1 MARSTFGAGRRGRAR
16 RSVGGAALHEL
27 RRELE
32 SGRLAAAALA
42 SSGLR
47 EVRTA
52 TALAL
57 VGVLPR
63 WKVEPVHVD
72 DERDIGHNRDRHHP
86 EGRLRD
92 QQDDEP
98 DDEDHVRPERPRS
111 DAELGRRRRA
121 RAPVVPNDIRDERDA
136 DGDHRGPV
144 ETGFAV
150 ERLEETVNEVLGIE
164 RHGVAILAALRAL
177 LSVSDRTGLVAFAR
191 ALSELGWDL
200 IATDGTRAALASEG
214 ITARSVED
222 ITGSP
227 ALLGG
232 RVKTLHPKIHAALLA
247 QRDDPGHRE
256 ELAREGIEPIDL
268 VAVNLYP
275 FAEAVHA
282 GKSGT
287 MLLEQIDIG
296 GVTLLRAAAKN
307 YEQVV
312 VIARPERYAAV
323 LDELKQ
329 RSNVSL
335 ETRRVLASEAFSH
348 TAAYDAAVASRFAS
362 EAGVQF
368 PDELT
373 LSLRKVRDLRYGE
386 NPHQQAAMYAVRG
399 EDGAMTAM
407 QQLHGK
413 ATSFNNMLDINA
425 AWRVAIDFAQPTV
438 AIIKHQNPS
447 GVASDNEITKAY
459 RRAFMCDSVS
469 AFGGIVGANR
479 IVTRELAEAM
489 EGTFYEAI
497 IAPGYEDEALPT
509 LRQRKNLEIL
519 AVPGHAIVGGRLAR
533 KDGGAFDYKRIAGGM
548 LVQTPDESAVDEGN
562 FKVAT
567 ERTPSLEE
575 LTDLLFAWRCV
586 KHVTSN
592 AIVLARGLATVGVG
606 PGQMSRVVAVET
618 AVRKAGENARLAVMA
633 SDAYFPFPDGI
644 EVAARAGVTA
654 IIQPGGSLRDAMM
667 IDTANKNRMAMLFT
681 GRRHFK
687 H

>member
-1 MARSTFGAGRRGRAR
+1 
-16 RSVGGAALHEL
+16 
-27 RRELE
+27 
-32 SGRLAAAALA
+32 
-42 SSGLR
+42 
-47 EVRTA
+47 
-52 TALAL
+52 
-57 VGVLPR
+57 
-63 WKVEPVHVD
+63 
-72 DERDIGHNRDRHHP
+72 
-86 EGRLRD
+86 
-92 QQDDEP
+92 
-98 DDEDHVRPERPRS
+98 
-111 DAELGRRRRA
+111 
-121 RAPVVPNDIRDERDA
+121 
-136 DGDHRGPV
+136 
-144 ETGFAV
+144 
-150 ERLEETVNEVLGIE
+150 LEESIDEVLGIE
-164 RHGVAILAALRAL
+164 GHGLAILAALRAL
-177 LSVSDRTGLVAFAR
+177 LSVSDRTGLDAFAR
-191 ALSELGWDL
+191 GLQDLGWEL
-200 IATDGTRAALASEG
+200 IATDGTRAALAAEG
-214 ITARSVED
+214 ITSRSIED
-222 ITGSP
+222 VTGQP

-247 QRDDPGHRE
+247 RRDDPAHRE
-256 ELAREGIEPIDL
+256 ELKREGIEPIEL
-268 VAVNLYP
+268 VVVNLYP
-275 FAEAVHA
+275 FSEHAAA
-282 GKSGT
+282 GKSGG
-287 MLLEQIDIG
+287 MLLDQIDIG
-296 GVTLLRAAAKN
+296 GATILRAAAKN
-307 YEQVV
+307 YEHVV
-312 VIARPERYAAV
+312 VVSRPDRYAAV

-329 RSNVSL
+329 RGGTVSL

-348 TAAYDAAVASRFAS
+348 TAAYDAAIASRFAS

-399 EDGAMTAM
+399 EDGAMTSM

-438 AIIKHQNPS
+438 AIIKHQNPC

-479 IVTRELAEAM
+479 IVTRDLAEAM

-497 IAPGYEDEALPT
+497 IAPGYEDEALPI

-519 AVPGHAIVGGRLAR
+519 AVPGRAIVGGKLAR

-562 FKVAT
+562 FKVVT

-592 AIVLARGLATVGVG
+592 AIVLAKGLATVGVG

-667 IDTANKNRMAMLFT
+667 IDTANKNHMAMLFT

>member
-1 MARSTFGAGRRGRAR
+1 MF
-16 RSVGGAALHEL
+16 AAMDTPNTQN
-27 RRELE
+27 
-32 SGRLAAAALA
+32 GALA
-42 SSGLR
+42 RGL
-47 EVRTA
+47 
-52 TALAL
+52 
-57 VGVLPR
+57 
-63 WKVEPVHVD
+63 
-72 DERDIGHNRDRHHP
+72 
-86 EGRLRD
+86 
-92 QQDDEP
+92 
-98 DDEDHVRPERPRS
+98 
-111 DAELGRRRRA
+111 
-121 RAPVVPNDIRDERDA
+121 ND
-136 DGDHRGPV
+136 
-144 ETGFAV
+144 
-150 ERLEETVNEVLGIE
+150 
-164 RHGVAILAALRAL
+164 
-177 LSVSDRTGLVAFAR
+177 
-191 ALSELGWDL
+191 LGWEL
-200 IATDGTRAALASEG
+200 VATDGTRAALAAEG
-214 ITARSVED
+214 ITSRSVED
-222 ITGSP
+222 VTGSP
-227 ALLGG
+227 SLLGG

-247 QRDDPGHRE
+247 RRDDPTHRE
-256 ELAREGIEPIDL
+256 ELQREGIVPIDL

-275 FAEAVHA
+275 FAEHA
-282 GKSGT
+282 AAGRSGT
-287 MLLEQIDIG
+287 LLLEQIDIG
-296 GVTLLRAAAKN
+296 GAPLLRAAAKN
-307 YEQVV
+307 YEHVV
-312 VIARPERYAAV
+312 VVARPERYAAV

-329 RSNVSL
+329 RGEVSL
-335 ETRRVLASEAFSH
+335 ETRRVLAAEAFSH
-348 TAAYDAAVASRFAS
+348 TAAYDAAIASRFAS

-438 AIIKHQNPS
+438 AIIKHQNPC
-447 GVASDNEITKAY
+447 GIASDNEITKAY

-497 IAPGYEDEALPT
+497 VAPGYEDEALPI
-509 LRQRKNLEIL
+509 LRNRRNLEIL
-519 AVPGHAIVGGRLAR
+519 AVPGHAFVGGKLMRQ
-533 KDGGAFDYKRIAGGM
+533 DGGAFDFKRVAGGM
-548 LVQTPDESAVDEGN
+548 LVQTPDEISTDEGS
-562 FKVAT
+562 FKVVT
-567 ERTPSLEE
+567 DRSPTLEE

-586 KHVTSN
+586 KHVVSN
-592 AIVLARGLATVGVG
+592 AIVLAKGLATVGVG

-667 IDTANKNRMAMLFT
+667 IDTANKNHMAMLFT

>member
-1 MARSTFGAGRRGRAR
+1 
-16 RSVGGAALHEL
+16 
-27 RRELE
+27 
-32 SGRLAAAALA
+32 
-42 SSGLR
+42 
-47 EVRTA
+47 
-52 TALAL
+52 
-57 VGVLPR
+57 
-63 WKVEPVHVD
+63 
-72 DERDIGHNRDRHHP
+72 
-86 EGRLRD
+86 
-92 QQDDEP
+92 
-98 DDEDHVRPERPRS
+98 
-111 DAELGRRRRA
+111 
-121 RAPVVPNDIRDERDA
+121 
-136 DGDHRGPV
+136 
-144 ETGFAV
+144 
-150 ERLEETVNEVLGIE
+150 
-164 RHGVAILAALRAL
+164 VAILAALRAL

-312 VIARPERYAAV
+312 VIARPERYAPV
-323 LDELKQ
+323 LDELRQ
-329 RSNVSL
+329 RGEVSL
-335 ETRRVLASEAFSH
+335 ETRRMLAAEAFSH
-348 TAAYDAAVASRFAS
+348 TAAYDAAIAGRFTS
-362 EAGVQF
+362 DAGVMF

-386 NPHQQAAMYAVRG
+386 NPHQHAAFYALRG

-413 ATSFNNMLDINA
+413 ATSFNNMLDVNA
-425 AWRVAIDFAQPTV
+425 AWRIATDFPQPTV
-438 AIIKHQNPS
+438 GIIKHQNPC
-447 GVASDNEITKAY
+447 GIASDNEITKAY

-479 IVTRELAEAM
+479 IVARELAEAM

-497 IAPGYEDEALPT
+497 IAPGYEDEALPI

-519 AVPGHAIVGGRLAR
+519 SVPGHAIVGGRLMWGEARGVR
-533 KDGGAFDYKRIAGGM
+533 KDPSAFDYKRVAGGM
-548 LVQTPDESAVDEGN
+548 LVQTPDESAVDEGT
-562 FKVAT
+562 FKVVT
-567 ERTPSLEE
+567 ERNPTLEE

-592 AIVLARGLATVGVG
+592 AIVLAKGLATVGVG

-618 AVRKAGENARLAVMA
+618 AVRKAGENGRLAVMA